1 VSPRIP
7 WIHVRATGDRVGP
20 SDPTSRNG
28 APAMSAGE
36 IAALIAAVAFVLL
49 VGVVAVPV
57 LKLGKTVDELTLT
70 VRDLRQEHVA
80 KTSVTVDET
89 NALLATTNTQLQRVD
104 AITSNAQ
111 TLTSN
116 AAAMSSLVAATLGGP
131 AIRAAA
137 FSYGVRRAL
146 ADRRERRRRGRP

>member
-1 VSPRIP
+1 
-7 WIHVRATGDRVGP
+7 
-20 SDPTSRNG
+20 
-28 APAMSAGE
+28 MSGGE
-36 IAALIAAVAFVLL
+36 IAGLIAAIAFVLL
-49 VGVVAVPV
+49 VGVVAVPI

-146 ADRRERRRRGRP
+146 SDRRDRRRRGGP

>member
-1 VSPRIP
+1 
-7 WIHVRATGDRVGP
+7 
-20 SDPTSRNG
+20 
-28 APAMSAGE
+28 MSAGE
-36 IAALIAAVAFVLL
+36 IAGLIAAVAFVLL
-49 VGVVAVPV
+49 VGVVAVPI

-111 TLTSN
+111 TVTSN

-131 AIRAAA
+131 MIRTAA

-146 ADRRERRRRGRP
+146 AKRRSRGRTGGPDQS

>member
-1 VSPRIP
+1 
-7 WIHVRATGDRVGP
+7 
-20 SDPTSRNG
+20 
-28 APAMSAGE
+28 MSAGE
-36 IAALIAAVAFVLL
+36 IAGLIAAVAFVLL
-49 VGVVAVPV
+49 VGVIAVPI
-57 LKLGKTVDELTLT
+57 LT

-131 AIRAAA
+131 VIRAAA

-146 ADRRERRRRGRP
+146 AERRNGDRRARRSRS

>member
-1 VSPRIP
+1 
-7 WIHVRATGDRVGP
+7 
-20 SDPTSRNG
+20 
-28 APAMSAGE
+28 MSGGE
-36 IAALIAAVAFVLL
+36 IAGLIAAIAFVLL
-49 VGVVAVPV
+49 VGVVAVPI

-104 AITSNAQ
+104 AITKG
-111 TLTSN
+111 
-116 AAAMSSLVAATLGGP
+116 VP

-146 ADRRERRRRGRP
+146 ADRRDRRRRGGP